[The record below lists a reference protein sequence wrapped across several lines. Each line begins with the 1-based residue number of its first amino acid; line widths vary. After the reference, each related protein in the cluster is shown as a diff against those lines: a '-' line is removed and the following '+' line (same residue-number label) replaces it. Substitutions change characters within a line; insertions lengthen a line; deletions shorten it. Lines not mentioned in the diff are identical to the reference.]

1 MSLDA
6 SRHLYSTS
14 LGLNF
19 TPFHINVTNKCVLCL
34 FHFTSWFSC
43 TWLSSWNSRFYWKFE
58 NFRLRHIHAYLHA
71 YLHIYIVQ
79 VYIHSTGI
87 HKQFAGYFV
96 LSEVSIRTV
105 TSQQAMWARSETL
118 HPVATLMLH
127 QPEGLT
133 CPRQSHLTCPTHSI
147 MDYLH
152 LNHRCTRIHP
162 QLRGIKCLEVRSGRG
177 RAMALFSKELWTME
191 RCHLGH
197 EDLVLLM
204 ENPRHLLPLP
214 PQKSMNVI
222 FFVPVRSL
230 KLRCKAHLK

>member
-1 MSLDA
+1 MRTLFISLYIMIIL
-6 SRHLYSTS
+6 HLAVFLEQS
-14 LGLNF
+14 LLLKILTYLPEIYTCILTCIF
-19 TPFHINVTNKCVLCL
+19 T
-34 FHFTSWFSC
+34 
-43 TWLSSWNSRFYWKFE
+43 
-58 NFRLRHIHAYLHA
+58 
-71 YLHIYIVQ
+71 
-79 VYIHSTGI
+79 YIHSTGI

-105 TSQQAMWARSETL
+105 TSQQAMWATSETL
-118 HPVATLMLH
+118 HPIATLMLH

-152 LNHRCTRIHP
+152 LSRRCTRIHL
-162 QLRGIKCLEVRSGRG
+162 QLRGIKCQEVRSGRG

-214 PQKSMNVI
+214 PQKSTLVI
-222 FFVPVRSL
+222 FSGPERSL
-230 KLRCKAHLK
+230 KLTCRAHLK